1 VINTHLQDPY
11 TIQYTLDIQRE
22 LRPNLVF
29 ETGLVG
35 TSGVK
40 LPLSRFFNKVDRD
53 TGLRPN
59 PNLGQPK
66 YLDNSSHSTYFG
78 WQNTLKKRFSQNL
91 SFDVNYTYSKVL
103 STGGGDT
110 GTYFDGE
117 NFEKNQEFFDLKADR
132 GPTPF
137 DLTHVFAADWVY
149 QAPYFKNLSNSFL
162 HGLAGGWSFSGIL
175 VAQTGLPVFLSQRS
189 ARSEDRPDFIGG
201 NAFLDNFD
209 STLRYLNPAAFAA
222 VSLDPDSK
230 ASVRPGD
237 VGPGEFREPGRFNVD
252 FAIGRSFPLSF
263 LREGANLQVRANMFN
278 ALNHTNLTG
287 LRTNVNDSKFG
298 QLLSTTA
305 ARSIQLE
312 GRISF

>member
-1 VINTHLQDPY
+1 M
-11 TIQYTLDIQRE
+11 
-22 LRPNLVF
+22 F

-137 DLTHVFAADWVY
+137 DLTHVFS
-149 QAPYFKNLSNSFL
+149 PESLSRRP
-162 HGLAGGWSFSGIL
+162 ACRCFSARDRPGVRTARTSSEETPSWTTSI
-175 VAQTGLPVFLSQRS
+175 QRS
-189 ARSEDRPDFIGG
+189 AISTRLPSQQFPLIQIRKPALDRATWVPG
-201 NAFLDNFD
+201 NSA
-209 STLRYLNPAAFAA
+209 
-222 VSLDPDSK
+222 SLDGLTLTS
-230 ASVRPGD
+230 RL
-237 VGPGEFREPGRFNVD
+237 GEV
-252 FAIGRSFPLSF
+252 S
-263 LREGANLQVRANMFN
+263 
-278 ALNHTNLTG
+278 H
-287 LRTNVNDSKFG
+287 
-298 QLLSTTA
+298 
-305 ARSIQLE
+305 
-312 GRISF
+312 